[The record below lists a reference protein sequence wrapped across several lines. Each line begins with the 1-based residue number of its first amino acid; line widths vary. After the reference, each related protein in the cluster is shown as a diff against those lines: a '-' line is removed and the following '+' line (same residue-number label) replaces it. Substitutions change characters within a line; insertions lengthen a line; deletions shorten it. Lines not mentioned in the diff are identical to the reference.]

1 MTNLEIQQKLT
12 GIFRVVFDNPTL
24 EISNSM
30 TAKDVENWDSLNHI
44 NLIVSVE
51 KAFGVRF
58 TTKEVK
64 NLANVGDFID
74 LISKRVT

>member
-1 MTNLEIQQKLT
+1 MTNLEIHEKLT
-12 GIFRVVFDNPTL
+12 GIFRDVFDKPTL

-30 TAKDVENWDSLNHI
+30 TAADVDNWDSLTHI
-44 NLIVSVE
+44 NLIVAVE

-74 LISKRVT
+74 LIAKRVT